1 MSKLFNSI
9 QIGSLNLNSR
19 LVMPPMATGKAPDG
33 NVTEDILKYYDD
45 KSQGGYIGLIVIEHS
60 YISPEGKAHKNQ
72 LSVSEGVDIDK
83 LKALAD
89 IIHKNGSKAVMQINH
104 AGIQTSEEVTGFPS
118 VGPSSVANSKG
129 VVAKELSVDEIKGIV
144 KAFGEAASRVKAA
157 GFDGVEIHGAHGYLL
172 HQFFTPLTN
181 KRTDSY
187 GGDVKNRIRIH
198 LEVIEAVRKAV
209 GENFPILL
217 RLGASDYTEGGVTI
231 EDSLVAGVEF
241 EKAGINIL
249 DVSGGVRG
257 FVVPGANEEGYFWP
271 LTEALKEALS
281 IPVVLTG
288 GIVTPEAAEK
298 LLEEEKAD
306 LIGVGR
312 SIYKDS
318 EWSKKAFES
327 LK

>member
-9 QIGSLNLNSR
+9 QIGSLSLNSR
-19 LVMPPMATGKAPDG
+19 LVMPPMATGKCPDG
-33 NVTEDILKYYDD
+33 NVTEDILKYYDE

-72 LSVSEGVDIDK
+72 LSVSDGVDIDN
-83 LKALAD
+83 LKTLAD

-104 AGIQTSEEVTGFPS
+104 AGIQTSKEVTGFPS
-118 VGPSSVANSKG
+118 VGPSAVPNSKG
-129 VVAKELSVDEIKGIV
+129 VVAKEVSVDEIKDIV
-144 KAFGEAASRVKAA
+144 KAFGEAASKVKEA

-198 LEVIEAVRKAV
+198 LEVIESVRKAV
-209 GENFPILL
+209 GEDFPILL
-217 RLGASDYTEGGVTI
+217 RLGAADYTEGGVTI
-231 EDSLVAGVEF
+231 EDSLIAGVEF
-241 EKAGINIL
+241 EKSGVNIL

-271 LTEALKEALS
+271 LTKALKEVLS
-281 IPVVLTG
+281 IPVILTG

-298 LLEEEKAD
+298 FLEEEKAD

-312 SIYKDS
+312 AIYKNSD
-318 EWSKKAFES
+318 WAKNAAES

>member
-60 YISPEGKAHKNQ
+60 YISTEGKAHKNQ

-83 LKALAD
+83 LKTLAD

-144 KAFGEAASRVKAA
+144 KAFGEAASRVKSA
-157 GFDGVEIHGAHGYLL
+157 GFDGVEIHAAHGYLL

-187 GGDVKNRIRIH
+187 GGAVKNRIRIH

-271 LTEALKEALS
+271 LTKALKEALS

-298 LLEEEKAD
+298 LLEKEKAD

-312 SIYKDS
+312 AIYKDS
-318 EWSKKAFES
+318 DWSKKAFER

>member
-60 YISPEGKAHKNQ
+60 YINPEGKAHKNQ

-83 LKALAD
+83 LKALAY
-89 IIHKNGSKAVMQINH
+89 IIQINH

-118 VGPSSVANSKG
+118 VGPSEVPNSKG

-157 GFDGVEIHGAHGYLL
+157 GFDGVEIHAAHGYLL

-217 RLGASDYTEGGVTI
+217 RLGASDYTDGGVTI

-271 LTEALKEALS
+271 LTKALKEALS

-298 LLEEEKAD
+298 LLEDEKAD

-312 SIYKDS
+312 AIYKDS
-318 EWSKKAFES
+318 EWAKKAAES